1 MHYEEH
7 RKNLLNK
14 MKENSVAIIFSGV
27 SKITS
32 EDEFY
37 PFVVNR
43 NFFYLTGI
51 EQENSILM
59 LIKGIGITKEYLF
72 IDPFDPVKVRW
83 TGKKLSLDEAS
94 NISHMQ
100 NVYVN
105 TTYES
110 MLELALTKVNNQYG
124 NIHTLYLDLSPE
136 IKIKDET
143 STKHYK
149 EEVEAK
155 FPYIE
160 VEDVYPIIMRLRMVK
175 SDEEVEEIR
184 KAINKTNVG
193 LNNLMNKLRPGVYEY
208 ELADHFDYIGR
219 EKGHENN
226 AFDTICGAGINSTC
240 LHYPTQDCLVEQ
252 GDVVL
257 FDLGYRSNLYCADI
271 SRTYPVDGVFSP
283 IQREIY
289 EAVLATNKA
298 VIAYAV
304 EGRTIGDL
312 QALAVERL
320 KNECVRRNLMK
331 PDDDIRKYYFHGVS
345 HHLGLDTHDASD
357 RSIPLEKGNVITVEP
372 GLYFPEYKVGVRI
385 EDDILITDR
394 QAEVLSSGIIKEVK
408 DIERMLQKRK

>member
-1 MHYEEH
+1 MQYEVH

-72 IDPFDPVKVRW
+72 IDPFDPIKVRW
-83 TGKKLSLDEAS
+83 TGKKLSLEEAS
-94 NISHMQ
+94 GISHMQ

-105 TTYES
+105 TAYES

-124 NIHTLYLDLSPE
+124 NISTLYIDLSPE

-143 STKHYK
+143 STRHYK
-149 EEVEAK
+149 AEVEAK
-155 FPYIE
+155 FPHVE
-160 VEDVYPIIMRLRMVK
+160 VVDVYPILMRLRMVK

-193 LNNLMNKLRPGVYEY
+193 LNHLMNKLRPGVYEY
-208 ELADHFDYIGR
+208 ELADYFDFYGR
-219 EKGHENN
+219 EKGHANN

-252 GDVVL
+252 GDIVL

-312 QALAVERL
+312 QALAMERL

-345 HHLGLDTHDASD
+345 HHLGLDTHDVSD

-372 GLYFPEYKVGVRI
+372 GLYFPEYKIGVRI

-408 DIERMLQKRK
+408 DIEKMLQKRK